1 MPYIKREVVCAESA
15 ENIQACLNCSAPRCS
30 GDCWRIHATDPT
42 AQFVPRKRTPVR
54 CLDTGVVFPSIAAAS
69 SFAGRSPAT
78 LRAHLHGATRKCGG
92 LRFEYAIT

>member
-1 MPYIKREVVCAESA
+1 MPYIKREVACVESA
-15 ENIQACLNCSAPRCS
+15 ENIQACLSCTEPRCS
-30 GDCWRIHATDPT
+30 GDCWRMRST

-69 SFAGRSPAT
+69 KFAGRAPAS
-78 LRAHLHGATRKCGG
+78 LRAHLHGVTRKCGG